1 MAAAHPAR
9 PDGVSP
15 FTFYRGAAA
24 IMAEDLSSTP
34 DSGLWVQAGGDA
46 HLANF
51 GAYASPSRQL
61 VFDANDFDET
71 LPAPWEW
78 DLKRLVAS
86 LVIAADHFRGAEI
99 KQRRLAAHAVH
110 AYRTAMQNYADEP
123 TMDIWYAYLTAEDI
137 QGWKGLSKR
146 KCASAWNGSRP
157 RPAAGPVC
165 RLWPSSPPPI
175 RATYG
180 SRASRHCSGRWTR
193 CPPSTAR
200 TRCRR
205 SRERS
210 SPPTSQP
217 PTTTSRL
224 CCHASSWW
232 TSGSRSSVGS
242 VGTRCFIV
250 LLEGRDSQDPLFLQ
264 VKEAGPSVL
273 EDHLQPSIY
282 EHQGRRVVEGQRM
295 IQAQTDIFLGWT
307 TGNDNRHF
315 YVRQLRDW
323 KGSANLESGT
333 YKQLRF
339 YADLCAQTMARGHAR
354 SGDPIAIA
362 QYMGTGTELDEAVAE
377 FAMRYAA
384 QKPRTM
390 QRSSR
395 PFATACCQPLRPATR
410 TARTQAGGATS
421 ASMTTSRASLRS
433 PCRPVASRIHCSKV
447 PSRAPGLPAARPPAG
462 RWWAAPPLRPKLL
475 QQRGHHRR
483 CAERTSAVPGQHG
496 ERQDA
501 EVG

>member
-1 MAAAHPAR
+1 MDRRLTVDERRAAGRQARADVPLDSHAEWTPR
-9 PDGVSP
+9 PDRHSPVAIIQSQNEHRVPWLLPIRHARMGVSP

-86 LVIAADHFRGAEI
+86 LVIAADHFGAPEI

-137 QGWKGLSKR
+137 QGWKGLSKEEMR
-146 KCASAWNGSRP
+146 K
-157 RPAAGPVC
+157 
-165 RLWPSSPPPI
+165 RLE
-175 RATYG
+175 RF
-180 SRASRHCSGRWTR
+180 
-193 CPPSTAR
+193 STKA
-200 TRCRR
+200 R
-205 SRERS
+205 SRTSLQALAKLTTTDSGHLRIK
-210 SPPTSQP
+210 SQP
-217 PTTTSRL
+217 PLLWPLDEVPTEYGADEVQEKSREVFSAYVATTDDHIQALLSRFKL
-224 CCHASSWW
+224 VDV
-232 TSGSRSSVGS
+232 GLKVVGVGS

-384 QKPRTM
+384 QNHTDYAA
-390 QRSSR
+390 
-395 PFATACCQPLRPATR
+395 FE
-410 TARTQAGGATS
+410 QAIRDG
-421 ASMTTSRASLRS
+421 
-433 PCRPVASRIHCSKV
+433 V
-447 PSRAPGLPAARPPAG
+447 LPAAETG
-462 RWWAAPPLRPKLL
+462 Y
-475 QQRGHHRR
+475 
-483 CAERTSAVPGQHG
+483 
-496 ERQDA
+496 
-501 EVG
+501 